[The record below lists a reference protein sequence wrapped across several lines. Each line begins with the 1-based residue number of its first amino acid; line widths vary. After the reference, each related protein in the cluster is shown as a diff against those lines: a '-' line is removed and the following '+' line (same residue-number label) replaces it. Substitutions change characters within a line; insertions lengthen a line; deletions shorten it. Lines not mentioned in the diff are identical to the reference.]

1 MCVAVIAIIFSVANV
16 SLNFIFL
23 VGSTLIVSAVP
34 PISFAILWDKCSK
47 AAAITGAPMTHPSS
61 HDTHLLLSPMLCK
74 NMSLDA
80 SLSM

>member
-1 MCVAVIAIIFSVANV
+1 MGANTATCVAVIAIIFSVANV

-47 AAAITGAPMTHPSS
+47 AAAITGAPITHPSS
-61 HDTHLLLSPMLCK
+61 DNTT
-74 NMSLDA
+74 
-80 SLSM
+80 